1 MDEKDFTISDINGN
15 SDNGESGVK
24 DLPPDQDISFGGAD
38 GNEKPDISGFFEKE
52 EQERTKQDNAQEDSK
67 ISDEPA
73 RPQEQENAEVIPEP
87 AINDKPAENI
97 EKEPEKTDTDKRRK
111 EDKPLPPKQTAKKRP
126 VQDKKVKKK
135 KKKKR
140 KNKKGFNNSIF
151 GGLILVTII
160 LTVSLVAAVGGI
172 SLGMEYL
179 GIGKTENEV
188 TFNIPKNATTD
199 EIADILIDNKIIE
212 NKFLFKVAM
221 RLKRPPVIYPG
232 TITLHPSMGYAG
244 VIDELAV
251 QRETYETVT
260 VTFPEGITLLEAA
273 NLLQENNV
281 CTAEDFLFEFNK
293 PQGYEFESKVETN
306 SDSFYSMEG
315 FFFPDT
321 YNFYVNDSAYSVTA
335 TLRQHFNDKITESMY
350 AKMKEKH
357 LSLSEVITI
366 ASIVQWEANSVEDMP
381 KVASVFLNRLDDPD
395 TFPSLQSDA
404 TKNYVEKVIK
414 SVGSDEASIAHY
426 TDCYDTYICEGL
438 PAGTVCNPGIDAINA
453 VLDPDKTEYYYFC
466 NNLETGKSYFAKT
479 LEEHEKNLVKAGL
492 KKADDKDDNKDNDQE

>member
-160 LTVSLVAAVGGI
+160 LTVSLVAAVG
-172 SLGMEYL
+172 
-179 GIGKTENEV
+179 
-188 TFNIPKNATTD
+188 
-199 EIADILIDNKIIE
+199 
-212 NKFLFKVAM
+212 
-221 RLKRPPVIYPG
+221 
-232 TITLHPSMGYAG
+232 
-244 VIDELAV
+244 
-251 QRETYETVT
+251 
-260 VTFPEGITLLEAA
+260 
-273 NLLQENNV
+273 
-281 CTAEDFLFEFNK
+281 
-293 PQGYEFESKVETN
+293 
-306 SDSFYSMEG
+306 
-315 FFFPDT
+315 
-321 YNFYVNDSAYSVTA
+321 
-335 TLRQHFNDKITESMY
+335 
-350 AKMKEKH
+350 
-357 LSLSEVITI
+357 LS
-366 ASIVQWEANSVEDMP
+366 
-381 KVASVFLNRLDDPD
+381 
-395 TFPSLQSDA
+395 
-404 TKNYVEKVIK
+404 
-414 SVGSDEASIAHY
+414 
-426 TDCYDTYICEGL
+426 
-438 PAGTVCNPGIDAINA
+438 
-453 VLDPDKTEYYYFC
+453 
-466 NNLETGKSYFAKT
+466 
-479 LEEHEKNLVKAGL
+479 
-492 KKADDKDDNKDNDQE
+492 